1 MNYCQPSDFVLVYLE
16 PGALVIL
23 RMAVDDQWSTI
34 SAWESLFQTVIEI
47 MTTYSSNLASI

>member
-23 RMAVDDQWSTI
+23 RMAVDDQGSTI
-34 SAWESLFQTVIEI
+34 SAWESLFQTVTEI
-47 MTTYSSNLASI
+47 MTTYSSNLVSI